1 MVGIYHRGS
10 SVFSR
15 VIYEMKYSRRPQLAL
30 DTMHYLLARPGYT
43 DFFGRCDIVVPV
55 PTTWWRRWIRGYN
68 PAMLLSSEISRTCSL
83 RLESGVM
90 RRGRGRRQSRTRGE
104 ERTRLEGMSFAAG
117 AAVSRL
123 PEGCRILLVD
133 DVATTG
139 TTLSACAMALKKVRP
154 DVRISV
160 FTLAWAGK

>member
-1 MVGIYHRGS
+1 MVGMYHRGS

-15 VIYEMKYSRRPQLAL
+15 VVHEMKYARRPQLAL
-30 DTMHYLLARPGYT
+30 GTMRYLLRQPGYAE
-43 DFFGRCDIVVPV
+43 FFGRCDIVVPV

-68 PAMLLSSEISRTCSL
+68 PALLLSMEISRTCFL

-90 RRGRGRRQSRTRGE
+90 RRGKGRRQSRTRGE
-104 ERTRLEGMSFAAG
+104 ERTRLEGMSFAAD
-117 AAVSRL
+117 AAVSLL

-154 DVRISV
+154 DVKISV

>member
-15 VIYEMKYSRRPQLAL
+15 VVYEMKYARRPQLAL
-30 DTMHYLLARPGYT
+30 SAMHYLLSQPGYVE
-43 DFFGRCDIVVPV
+43 FFGHCDVVVPV

-68 PAMLLSSEISRTCSL
+68 PALLLSSEISRSCSL
-83 RLESGVM
+83 RLESRVM
-90 RRGRGRRQSRTRGE
+90 RRGKGRRQSRTLGE
-104 ERTRLEGMSFAAG
+104 ERTRLEGLPFSVGSDAAL
-117 AAVSRL
+117 L

-139 TTLSACAMALKKVRP
+139 TTLSACALALKKVRP
-154 DVRISV
+154 DVKISV

>member
-15 VIYEMKYSRRPQLAL
+15 VIYEMKYARRPQLAL
-30 DTMHYLLARPGYT
+30 DTMRYLLRQPGYAE
-43 DFFGRCDIVVPV
+43 FFGRCDIVVPV

-68 PAMLLSSEISRTCSL
+68 PAQLLSTEISRTCSL
-83 RLESGVM
+83 PLEHRVM
-90 RRGRGRRQSRTRGE
+90 HRGRGRRQSRTRGD
-104 ERTRLEGMSFAAG
+104 ERTRLEGLPFAVG
-117 AAVSRL
+117 AAAPLL

-139 TTLSACAMALKKVRP
+139 TTLSACALALKKVRP
-154 DVRISV
+154 DVKISV